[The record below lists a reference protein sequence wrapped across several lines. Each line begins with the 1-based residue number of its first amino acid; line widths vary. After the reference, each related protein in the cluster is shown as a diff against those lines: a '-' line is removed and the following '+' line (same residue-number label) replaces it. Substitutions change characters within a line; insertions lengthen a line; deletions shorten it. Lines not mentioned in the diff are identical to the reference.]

1 MHGKKKQY
9 FRCLQQ
15 FRKNT
20 VEQQWLVWLLLLQRT
35 AVFSEIEQRD
45 RIRSDMASGAVILR
59 SIDKFT
65 HLHSFLDFFH
75 HIKRFLIGICMCDS
89 DDLLFRFFDRFTE
102 ETDQFI

>member
-20 VEQQWLVWLLLLQRT
+20 VEQQWLVWLLLLQKA
-35 AVFSEIEQRD
+35 AVFSEIEQSD
-45 RIRSDMASGAVILR
+45 CIRSDVAAGAEIVR
-59 SIDKFT
+59 SIDKLT

-75 HIKRFLIGICMCDS
+75 HLKRPCVRGHSYKKRYSHLHFHAES
-89 DDLLFRFFDRFTE
+89 V
-102 ETDQFI
+102 